1 MYMTRS
7 KVRASRKIA
16 RLQRRWRLYR
26 SRIDPITRSV
36 VQFPIFVHFYD
47 GGSTVFTAK
56 ILAEY
61 ILASGDYRN
70 PMTREEFHACEIRRL
85 ARIAR
90 RPELVTRRREF
101 EEMRRRATE
110 RESLRTWFMSEL
122 ETDIYMLRNFA
133 RRPTSTMPYS
143 TSYVVRH
150 MLASTF
156 PSLIVNIVRVLRIDI
171 DYSSD
176 LFRDIRNIVST
187 MREAMVQEE
196 ALTPQFTTSLV
207 VFDQFLRD
215 LELHVEDG
223 SLLSGSNANVIIGG
237 MQINLNL
244 TDI

>member
-1 MYMTRS
+1 
-7 KVRASRKIA
+7 
-16 RLQRRWRLYR
+16 
-26 SRIDPITRSV
+26 
-36 VQFPIFVHFYD
+36 
-47 GGSTVFTAK
+47 
-56 ILAEY
+56 
-61 ILASGDYRN
+61 
-70 PMTREEFHACEIRRL
+70 MTREKFHACEIRRL
-85 ARIAR
+85 ARITGR
-90 RPELVTRRREF
+90 RELVERRRDF
-101 EEMRRRATE
+101 EDMRRRATE

-156 PSLIVNIVRVLRIDI
+156 PSLIVNIVRVLRIDL
-171 DYSSD
+171 DYSTE

-223 SLLSGSNANVIIGG
+223 TLLSGSNANVIIGG